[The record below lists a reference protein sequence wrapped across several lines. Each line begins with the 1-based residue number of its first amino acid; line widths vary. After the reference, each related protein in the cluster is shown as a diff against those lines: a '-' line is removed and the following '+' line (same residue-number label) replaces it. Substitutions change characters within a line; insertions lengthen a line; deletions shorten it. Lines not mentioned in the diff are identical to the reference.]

1 MATWLRRAFG
11 LAAVLSVLGL
21 SGPALAHDFWLER
34 QGGAF
39 LLRYGHHG
47 GEALPLDAS
56 KVKSLSCRKDKSA
69 AQNLLAAA
77 VVAPKQVSLTGS
89 CAVLSAFFDGGY
101 YSLTPDG
108 EKNLPKNQVPDAVKA
123 WRSKQ
128 FAKWVDG
135 KSPLAGQAQGD
146 EFEIVPV
153 TDLGKAKRGDKATF
167 RVLLAGKPLAGAIL
181 AIDHKPLGETDDQG
195 EARIRLRA
203 ADVEQVSAS
212 FRRPLKSAEADSE
225 VFEASLTFEVAR

>member
-1 MATWLRRAFG
+1 MAMRAR
-11 LAAVLSVLGL
+11 AAIAFIAMLTG
-21 SGPALAHDFWLER
+21 SGVALAHDLWLER
-34 QGGAF
+34 QDGAF

-47 GEALPLDAS
+47 GAVLPLMAE
-56 KVKSLSCRKDKSA
+56 KVKTLTCRKDKGGAENLRAKAVA
-69 AQNLLAAA
+69 APNQLTIKATCAA
-77 VVAPKQVSLTGS
+77 
-89 CAVLSAFFDGGY
+89 LSAFFDGGF

-135 KSPLAGQAQGD
+135 KSPLVGQAQGD

-167 RVLLAGKPLAGAIL
+167 RVLLAGKPLPGAIL

-195 EARIRLRA
+195 EARIRIRA
-203 ADVEQVSAS
+203 TDVEQVSAS
-212 FRRPLKSAEADSE
+212 FRRPVKSAEADSE

>member
-1 MATWLRRAFG
+1 MTIRRSILVFF
-11 LAAVLSVLGL
+11 LLLVISTRV
-21 SGPALAHDFWLER
+21 ALAHDFWLER

-56 KVKSLSCRKDKSA
+56 KTKSLSCRKGKGGVE
-69 AQNLLAAA
+69 NLLRAA
-77 VVAPKQVSLTGS
+77 VVSPRQLNLTAS
-89 CAVLSAFFDGGY
+89 CAVLSAFLDGGFW
-101 YSLTPDG
+101 SLTPDG
-108 EKNLPKNQVPDAVKA
+108 EKNLPKNQVRDAVKA

-128 FAKWVDG
+128 FAKWVDV
-135 KSPLAGQAQGD
+135 KSSVAGQAQGD

-153 TDLGKAKRGDKATF
+153 TDLAKVKTGDKATF
-167 RVLLAGKPLAGAIL
+167 RVLLAGRPLPGATL

-195 EARIRLRA
+195 EARIKIRA
-203 ADVEQVSAS
+203 TDVESVSAS
-212 FRRPLKSAEADSE
+212 FRRAVKSAEADSE